1 MSRRVKGCVVDAE
14 ACGCVR
20 GDDELGSAASASAG
34 RRWPRPAPALG
45 QGTCTDILSVAS
57 WNTRRD
63 TCSSGSVT
71 GGEEGEGSSTA
82 TATRGLKGRAQ
93 LHGSGGAAER
103 WAYRR
108 IRMTLTDGLHIKIEG
123 RV

>member
-20 GDDELGSAASASAG
+20 GDAELGSAASASAG

-45 QGTCTDILSVAS
+45 QGTCADILSVAS

-63 TCSSGSVT
+63 TCSSGSIAPGSVT
-71 GGEEGEGSSTA
+71 GGEEGEGSNTA
-82 TATRGLKGRAQ
+82 TADQRAEGASTAARQRWSGRKV
-93 LHGSGGAAER
+93 G
-103 WAYRR
+103 
-108 IRMTLTDGLHIKIEG
+108 I
-123 RV
+123 